1 MSVKDCMRLG
11 VRSVLALVLGVGS
24 LLAMTAVTAGPAG
37 ATSSLSWSIAASP
50 NQAGSENSLSDV
62 SCVSS
67 TSCIAVGSYSNKTA
81 SQTLIESW
89 NGTSWS
95 IAASPN
101 QAGSDSYLSGVSCA
115 SSTSC
120 TAVGYF
126 FNYSGTQTLIESWN
140 GTSWSI
146 AASPN
151 QAGSDSYLSGVS
163 CASSTSCTAV
173 GYYNNNGVS
182 QTLIESWNG
191 TIWSIAASPNMSS
204 SQYNSLGGV
213 SCVSSTSCTADG
225 YYSNGTVLQT
235 LFESW
240 NGTSWSIVASPSTS
254 SSQDNL
260 LSGISCVSSTSCT
273 AVGYYYI
280 NADAQP
286 LIESWNGTSW
296 SIVASPNPSGSNRSL
311 LFGVSCVGSTSCTA
325 VGSYDSTVNQTL
337 IESWNG
343 TSWSITSSPNP
354 PGTLNNR
361 LYGVSCTSSTS
372 CTAVG
377 YYNDNAVSQ
386 TLIESW
392 NGTNWSIA
400 ASPNTSFSQDNH
412 LSGASCVGSTSCTA
426 VGYYYNGS
434 VDQTLIESWNGTS
447 WSIAADP
454 NAFFWQGSYL
464 SSVSCTSSTSC
475 TAVGYYNNNGVSQT
489 LIESWN
495 GTSWSIATS
504 PGGPGSELSGVSCTS
519 STSCT
524 AVGSSGS
531 ETLIE
536 SWNGTSWSI
545 ASSPYVPGSLNN
557 YLNGVSC
564 TSSTSC
570 TAVGNY
576 YNYHNNTVAQT
587 LIESWNGTS
596 WSVPASPNTSSSENN
611 LLTSVSCVSSV
622 SCTAVGFDYYYYN
635 YNNYTVDQTLIE
647 VETPGPSTGYYEAA
661 SDGGIFSFG
670 PGATFY
676 GSMGGKALNSPSAT
690 SATPA

>member
-1 MSVKDCMRLG
+1 MVSVKDCMRLG

-81 SQTLIESW
+81 S
-89 NGTSWS
+89 
-95 IAASPN
+95 
-101 QAGSDSYLSGVSCA
+101 
-115 SSTSC
+115 
-120 TAVGYF
+120 
-126 FNYSGTQTLIESWN
+126 QTLIESWN

-545 ASSPYVPGSLNN
+545 ASSASEGGRLNGVSCASSTSCTAVGSSGSETLIESWNGTSWSIATSPGGPGSELSGVSCTSSTSCTAVGSSGSETLIESWNGTSWSIASSPYVPGSLNN

-635 YNNYTVDQTLIE
+635 YNKRHI
-647 VETPGPSTGYYEAA
+647 
-661 SDGGIFSFG
+661 
-670 PGATFY
+670 
-676 GSMGGKALNSPSAT
+676 
-690 SATPA
+690 